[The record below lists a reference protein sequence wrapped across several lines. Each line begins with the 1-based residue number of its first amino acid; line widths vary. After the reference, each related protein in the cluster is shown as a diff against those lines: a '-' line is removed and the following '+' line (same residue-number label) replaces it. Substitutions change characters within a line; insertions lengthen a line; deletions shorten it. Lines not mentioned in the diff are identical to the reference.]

1 MEYKV
6 IFHIDE
12 SAKWRL
18 LLGNVENL
26 LNASAHM
33 TVEVLANGEAVLQYA
48 ADGKAGPE
56 YGADGLSAQKMALL
70 HGKGVVFAACRNA
83 MKANGL
89 TEDNLMVFVTTV
101 PAGVMELVEK
111 QAQGYGYIKP

>member
-1 MEYKV
+1 MEYNV

-12 SAKWRL
+12 SARWRL

-26 LNASAHM
+26 LNASGPAHM

-48 ADGKAGPE
+48 KSQKADQT
-56 YGADGLSAQKMALL
+56 YAQNMALL
-70 HGKGVVFAACRNA
+70 HGRGVVFAACRNA
-83 MKANGL
+83 MKANHL
-89 TEDNLMVFVTTV
+89 AEEDLMDFVTTV

-111 QAQGYGYIKP
+111 QALGYGYIKP